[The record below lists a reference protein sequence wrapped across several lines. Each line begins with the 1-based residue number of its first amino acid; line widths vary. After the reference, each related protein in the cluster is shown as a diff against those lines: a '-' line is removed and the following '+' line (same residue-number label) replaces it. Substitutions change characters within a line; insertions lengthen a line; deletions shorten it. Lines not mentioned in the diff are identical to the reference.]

1 MPLVALPYALREGI
15 AGFRRATFASL
26 ASVSALAVALVLIGM
41 TLLVSWIVQ
50 TAAEDLRESAGE
62 IEVYLEDADTAETD
76 RLRDRLAGLPGA
88 DSLVYVSRQ
97 EAARIFRE
105 EFGEGSDLY
114 DDNALFLPASFRV
127 QFRGAY
133 ASRDSLE
140 RAARRVEAW
149 SRVEAVSFEPDLL
162 EQIESNYAVIRA
174 AGLGVGGLVVL
185 AALLLVGNTIRLS
198 IYARRMLIRTMK
210 LVGATSG
217 FIRRPF
223 LVEGG
228 MQGLVAGI
236 LSGLALWGLFAVLL
250 NYLRQ
255 TGAVGVSWP
264 GGSPLVT
271 VGACVALG
279 LLLGL
284 TGSWVAVRRFI
295 REVRLSE

>member
-1 MPLVALPYALREGI
+1 MALPYALREGL
-15 AGFRRATFASL
+15 AGFRRASFASL

-41 TLLVSWIVQ
+41 TALVGWIVQ

-62 IEVYLEDADTAETD
+62 IEVYLETSDQAETA
-76 RLRDRLAGLPGA
+76 RLRTRLEGLPGT
-88 DSLVYVSRQ
+88 DSLTYISKQ

-105 EFGEGSDLY
+105 AFGEGSDLY
-114 DDNALFLPASFRV
+114 DDDATFLPASFRV
-127 QFRGAY
+127 RFRGAY

-140 RAARRVEAW
+140 QTA
-149 SRVEAVSFEPDLL
+149 SRVESWQRVMDVGYSPDLL
-162 EQIESNYAVIRA
+162 STIEQNYSVIRA

-228 MQGLVAGI
+228 IQGVAAGA
-236 LSGLALWGLFAVLL
+236 LAGGALWGLYALL
-250 NYLRQ
+250 
-255 TGAVGVSWP
+255 VGFLERSDVVGLGWP
-264 GGSPLVT
+264 GGSPLLTLGFCLV
-271 VGACVALG
+271 LG
-279 LLLGL
+279 LLMGL
-284 TGSWVAVRRFI
+284 LASWVAVRRFI